1 MIDDM
6 DALEFFFDKEWS
18 DGLPV
23 VIPTEE
29 RTEQMLKGSSRDPEE
44 IIGAIPPAF
53 GEATVRAAAMH
64 AVMAGCRPEY
74 LPVVL
79 AGVEAVLDERFGL
92 NGLQGS
98 MNSSAPLLIVNG
110 PYAHEIEIG
119 RAHV

>member
-53 GEATVRAAAMH
+53 GEAT
-64 AVMAGCRPEY
+64 
-74 LPVVL
+74 
-79 AGVEAVLDERFGL
+79 
-92 NGLQGS
+92 
-98 MNSSAPLLIVNG
+98 
-110 PYAHEIEIG
+110 
-119 RAHV
+119 